1 MLESLPVAGRLLAP
15 SDDVRG
21 AAPVAVMSYRA
32 WEREY
37 GADPSVI
44 GSSFV
49 IDGVSFTVVGIAPP
63 GFFGAMMRSDPPDLW
78 RK

>member
-1 MLESLPVAGRLLAP
+1 MLKSLPVAGRLLAP

-37 GADPSVI
+37 VPPSLDQLRDRWRFLH
-44 GSSFV
+44 GSRNR
-49 IDGVSFTVVGIAPP
+49 TAWL
-63 GFFGAMMRSDPPDLW
+63 FGAMMRSDPPDLW